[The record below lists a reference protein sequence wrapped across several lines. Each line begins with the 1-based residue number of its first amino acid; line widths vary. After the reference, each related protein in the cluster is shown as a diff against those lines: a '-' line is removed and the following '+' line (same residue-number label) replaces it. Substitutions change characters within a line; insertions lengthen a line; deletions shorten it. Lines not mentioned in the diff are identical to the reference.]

1 MYGLGD
7 PNVEVGKGGEVR
19 WEALRRTSKWTHG
32 TYEFAFQGRTFV
44 WQRTR
49 QPIFADQPDLECCES
64 GGAAGGEVLAVY
76 HGSGV
81 GWGKKRGVFY
91 LRRGGV
97 GASGSGGKENE
108 DWWGDW
114 EVACLLTG
122 CGIIEG
128 SRRRARQRRGG
139 GGG

>member
-7 PNVEVGKGGEVR
+7 PNAEVGKEGEVR
-19 WEALRRTSKWTHG
+19 WESLRRTSKWTHG
-32 TYEFAFQGRTFV
+32 TYEFAFHGRNFV

-49 QPIFADQPDLECCES
+49 QPIFADQPDMECRES
-64 GGAAGGEVLAVY
+64 GGNDILAVY
-76 HGSGV
+76 MGSGV

-91 LRRGGV
+91 LRRHAVGDNGHGGS
-97 GASGSGGKENE
+97 AKESG
-108 DWWGDW
+108 DWWGEW

-122 CGIIEG
+122 CGVIEG
-128 SRRRARQRRGG
+128 ARRRARQRRGG